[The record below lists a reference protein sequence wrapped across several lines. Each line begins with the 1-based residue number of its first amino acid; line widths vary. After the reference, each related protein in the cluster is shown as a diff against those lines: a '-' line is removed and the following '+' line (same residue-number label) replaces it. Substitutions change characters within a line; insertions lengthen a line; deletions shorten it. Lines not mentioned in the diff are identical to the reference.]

1 MEDRNLGQGWLDVLF
16 EVVCCMNYKTRMRS
30 HTGARAA
37 LLWGGDP
44 ALREGLWVKMHYTT
58 GISMHEKRRQNKR
71 GDFLMSSDAFELGTS
86 R

>member
-1 MEDRNLGQGWLDVLF
+1 MEGRNLGQGWLDVRF
-16 EVVCCMNYKTRMRS
+16 EVVCCMNYKTRMRN

-37 LLWGGDP
+37 LIMG
-44 ALREGLWVKMHYTT
+44 RRFSIEEELWVKMYYTT

-71 GDFLMSSDAFELGTS
+71 GDFLMSSDAFTLGTS